1 MNATY
6 PTLEKFPAYQS
17 AAEELTD
24 QLWRLQLLLA
34 RTVERFRERHT
45 PEQRRGLSGV
55 AIFDDEVDAF
65 LNAVPQWSDE
75 HDSDV
80 LNEARLRCDLRSQ
93 ATLLADVDLPLERIR
108 SCFGLNSLEFDG
120 LLLCLAAEL
129 HPGYGR
135 VFAYLNND
143 LTRQRPTLALLVDIL
158 SESWT
163 TRLETRRALGRGS
176 ALQRFALLVTRPA
189 VDEVMAEL
197 AIDPAL
203 LEFVLAGSLPP
214 DEDTSRPNDDLSL
227 DELLVSPAEGERL
240 RQVARYLTQNAFES
254 PRKTIVVISGA
265 PAAGK
270 RTAARALSREI
281 GERVLL
287 SSFAWPGERQDL
299 VRHARDARLAGAIP
313 CICLR
318 SPGADERS
326 DLPSVLAAIER
337 LPCHLALC
345 VTDADETPRLGQ
357 SASAHVLGVH
367 FATPP
372 AAVRRTAWKRALR
385 EHGARASEDDVQTL
399 AAVYPFSVG
408 RIYASVREAQL
419 QPDSDAPG
427 THALGIRELAGAARN
442 QTSHN
447 LDRLAQQLPL
457 RYGWS
462 DIVLPDDE
470 RTRLQEIADAVRNRD
485 RVMEQ
490 WGFNEKVSA
499 GPGVNAIFFGPSGTG
514 KTMAASIL
522 AAELGMAIYRVDLS
536 RVVSKYIG
544 ETEQNLDALFEEAR
558 RSFALLFFDEAEA
571 IFGKRSEVKD
581 AHDRYANIEVAYLLQ
596 RMETFEGVAILATNL
611 RKHMDNAFLRRLQF
625 AVEFPLPAFA
635 QRLQIWRQVWPASA
649 ELSDDIDLEFMANR
663 FELSGGH
670 IRNVAMMAA
679 YLACEERKPI
689 GMAHLVAAT
698 RREFQKLGRGTR
710 IDD

>member
-1 MNATY
+1 VNATY
-6 PTLEKFPAYQS
+6 PALEEFPAYQS
-17 AAEELTD
+17 AAEELTG

-34 RTVERFRERHT
+34 RAVMRFRERHA
-45 PEQRRGLSGV
+45 PDQRRGLSGV

-75 HDSDV
+75 CESDV
-80 LNEARLRCDLRSQ
+80 LVSARLRCDLRAQ
-93 ATLLADVDLPLERIR
+93 AGVLDGVDLPLERIR
-108 SCFGLNSLEFDG
+108 SCFELNALQFDA

-143 LTRQRPTLALLVDIL
+143 LTRQRPSLALLVDIL
-158 SESWT
+158 SEGWT
-163 TRLETRRALGRGS
+163 TRLETRRALGS
-176 ALQRFALLVTRPA
+176 ACALQRFALLVAGPGA
-189 VDEVMAEL
+189 DELGAEL
-197 AIDPAL
+197 AIDPSL
-203 LEFVLAGSLPP
+203 VEFVLAGMTLRQEDATPP
-214 DEDTSRPNDDLSL
+214 VDDLSL
-227 DELLVSPAEGERL
+227 DELLVSQPEAERL
-240 RQVARYLTQNAFES
+240 RQVASYLTQHAADS
-254 PRKTIVVISGA
+254 QQKAIIVLSGA
-265 PAAGK
+265 PGAGK
-270 RTAARALSREI
+270 RTTARALSREI
-281 GERVLL
+281 GERLRLCNLASL
-287 SSFAWPGERQDL
+287 SERQDL

-313 CICLR
+313 CIRLQSR
-318 SPGADERS
+318 GGDERG
-326 DLPSVLAAIER
+326 DPAAVLAAIEQ
-337 LPCHLALC
+337 LPCQLAF
-345 VTDADETPRLGQ
+345 VVIDADDAPRLGQ
-357 SASAHVLGVH
+357 LATAHILGVH
-367 FATPP
+367 LATPP
-372 AAVRRTAWKRALR
+372 ATVRRTAWKRALR
-385 EHGARASEDDVQTL
+385 EHGTGAFDEDVQTL
-399 AAVYPFSVG
+399 AAVYPFAVG
-408 RIYASVREAQL
+408 RIYASVREARLQL
-419 QPDSDAPG
+419 DPAAPQ
-427 THALGIRELAGAARN
+427 TCALGIRELAAAARN
-442 QTSHN
+442 QTSHS
-447 LDRLAQQLPL
+447 LDKLAQPLPL
-457 RYGWS
+457 RFGWS

-470 RTRLQEIADAVRNRD
+470 RARLQEIADAVRNRD

-490 WGFNEKVSA
+490 WGFGEKISA

-679 YLACEERKPI
+679 YLACEDGKPI

-698 RREFQKLGRGTR
+698 RREFQKLGRGAR
-710 IDD
+710 VDD